1 MDEQAKRILLVDDE
15 PDVRN
20 VIERRLTREGFSVD
34 TADSATAAI
43 EKIRSADPFYDVI
56 VADMVMETEDSGLDV
71 LKAAFAR
78 DIFAELIV
86 LTAYGSVENAVE
98 CMKRGAFD
106 YLEKNIPGVD
116 VLDLLVLK
124 IQNAIEHRRS
134 AVDFIRRIDL
144 GRAAAADAP
153 DS

>member
-1 MDEQAKRILLVDDE
+1 MCKILLVDDE

-20 VIERRLTREGFSVD
+20 VIERRLAREGFRVD
-34 TADSATAAI
+34 AAESAAAAS
-43 EKIRSADPFYDVI
+43 EKIQSADPFYDI
-56 VADMVMETEDSGLDV
+56 IIADMVMESEQSGLEV

-78 DIFAELIV
+78 DIFAEVIV

-134 AVDFIRRIDL
+134 IVDFARRIDMK
-144 GRAAAADAP
+144 RSAADP
-153 DS
+153 DPER

>member
-1 MDEQAKRILLVDDE
+1 MCKILLVDDE

-20 VIERRLTREGFSVD
+20 VIERRLSREGFSVD
-34 TADSATAAI
+34 TADSAAAAA
-43 EKIRSADPFYDVI
+43 EKIRSADPFYDI
-56 VADMVMETEDSGLDV
+56 IIADMVMETEQSGLDV
-71 LKAAFAR
+71 LKAAFAT
-78 DIFAELIV
+78 DIFAEVIV

-134 AVDFIRRIDL
+134 AVDFVRRIDSR
-144 GRAAAADAP
+144 RATIEEDAGE
-153 DS
+153 

>member
-1 MDEQAKRILLVDDE
+1 MCKILLVDDE
-15 PDVRN
+15 PDVRD
-20 VIERRLTREGFSVD
+20 VIERRLTREGFVVD
-34 TADSATAAI
+34 IADSAAAAAD
-43 EKIRSADPFYDVI
+43 KIRSVDPFYDVI
-56 VADMVMETEDSGLDV
+56 IADMVMETEQSGLDV

-134 AVDFIRRIDL
+134 AVDFARRIDSR
-144 GRAAAADAP
+144 RAGVDE
-153 DS
+153 

>member
-1 MDEQAKRILLVDDE
+1 MCRILLVDDE

-20 VIERRLTREGFSVD
+20 VIERRLVREGFRVD
-34 TADSATAAI
+34 TADSAAAAAERI
-43 EKIRSADPFYDVI
+43 QSADPFYDI
-56 VADMVMETEDSGLDV
+56 IIADMVMETEQSGLDV

-78 DIFAELIV
+78 DIFAEVIV

-134 AVDFIRRIDL
+134 AVDFARRIDM
-144 GRAAAADAP
+144 RRSAADQGTGN
-153 DS
+153 

>member
-1 MDEQAKRILLVDDE
+1 MCNILLVDDE
-15 PDVRN
+15 PDVRAT
-20 VIERRLTREGFSVD
+20 IERRLKREGFQVEE
-34 TADSATAAI
+34 ADSAAAAT
-43 EKIRSADPFYDVI
+43 EKMRQAEPFYDVI
-56 VADMVMETEDSGLDV
+56 IADMVMENEQSGLDV

-78 DIFAELIV
+78 DIFAEVIV

-124 IQNAIEHRRS
+124 IQNAIEHRRA
-134 AVDFIRRIDL
+134 AVDFIRRIDPARL
-144 GRAAAADAP
+144 QHR
-153 DS
+153 

>member
-1 MDEQAKRILLVDDE
+1 MCKVLLVDDE
-15 PDVRN
+15 PDVRA
-20 VIERRLTREGFSVD
+20 VIERRLVREGFRVD
-34 TADSATAAI
+34 TAESAAGAA
-43 EKIRSADPFYDVI
+43 ERIREAEPPYDVI
-56 VADMVMETEDSGLDV
+56 VADMVMETEESGLEV

-86 LTAYGSVENAVE
+86 LTAYGSVQNAVE

-124 IQNAIEHRRS
+124 IHNALEHRRS

-144 GRAAAADAP
+144 RRGTT
-153 DS
+153 